1 MKNQAKDSLLF
12 FSTSGQANKL
22 VTSYARKK
30 PRIEIRGRW
39 FFIVADHTRQP
50 ASRNIQKKNYSLRN
64 PREGIIK
71 PKLHCFMMV
80 LPAFSRE
87 KVLLFCGE

>member
-12 FSTSGQANKL
+12 FSTSDQVNKL

-50 ASRNIQKKNYSLRN
+50 ASRNIQKKTLFT
-64 PREGIIK
+64 PELPGGINK
-71 PKLHCFMMV
+71 TKLQRLMKV
-80 LPAFSRE
+80 LPAFS
-87 KVLLFCGE
+87 G